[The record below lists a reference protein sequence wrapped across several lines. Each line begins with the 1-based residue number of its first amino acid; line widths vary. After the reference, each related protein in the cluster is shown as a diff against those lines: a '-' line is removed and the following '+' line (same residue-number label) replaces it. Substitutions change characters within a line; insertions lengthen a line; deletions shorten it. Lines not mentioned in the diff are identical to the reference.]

1 MYRTQ
6 SGWTLVQFVAARIY
20 LLSCLLAGPFS
31 ISALAAD
38 DDWPAPIDYPPTQLA
53 APRPAAPP
61 PAEKKSGRLFG
72 IFPRKKKID
81 PASVNTVGS
90 PLSESKPQEPL
101 PSPFPLLRLSMP
113 IETGAGVLPAGI
125 YLAAPAPK
133 GEGEGNDPKQRAL
146 LLMQRNEP
154 VLRISFTQY
163 EGPSDNEIINGTPS
177 PLQKTTAGKEAL
189 PLRHLEVRLKP
200 DGKSM
205 IFVWEEDDVRFD
217 SPPYPVIS
225 DPRPNLKF

>member
-6 SGWTLVQFVAARIY
+6 SGRTLVGFVAARIA
-20 LLSCLLAGPFS
+20 LMACLLAGPVS
-31 ISALAAD
+31 INAWAAD
-38 DDWPAPIDYPPTQLA
+38 ESDWPAPVDYPPTQLA
-53 APRPAAPP
+53 APRPAAAP
-61 PAEKKSGRLFG
+61 PAEKKSKLFG

-90 PLSESKPQEPL
+90 PLSEHKPQEPL
-101 PSPFPLLRLSMP
+101 ASPYPLLRLSMP

-133 GEGEGNDPKQRAL
+133 AEDEKNDPKQRAFL
-146 LLMQRNEP
+146 LLQRNEP
-154 VLRISFTQY
+154 VLRVSFTQY
-163 EGPSDNEIINGTPS
+163 EGPSDNEVVNGTPS
-177 PLQKTTAGKEAL
+177 PLQKTTAGQNAL
-189 PLRHLEVRLKP
+189 PLRHLEARLKP

-217 SPPYPVIS
+217 SPPYPVVR
-225 DPRPNLKF
+225 DPRPSLKF